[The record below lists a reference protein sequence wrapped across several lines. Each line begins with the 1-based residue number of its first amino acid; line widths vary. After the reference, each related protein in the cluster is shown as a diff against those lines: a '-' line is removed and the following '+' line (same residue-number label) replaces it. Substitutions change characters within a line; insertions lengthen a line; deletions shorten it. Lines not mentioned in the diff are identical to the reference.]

1 MVIKHNLN
9 AMNAIRNMNLNTTS
23 NQVSMQRLSSGL
35 RVNSAKDDAA
45 GLAIS
50 EKMRAQIRGLTQASR
65 NSQDGISLAQ
75 TAEGTLNEVHSMLQR
90 MRELAVQASND
101 TNDSTNKGKLNEE
114 YDQLIKEIQTICAQA
129 AFNGQKLF
137 TTDSKAVTEGFEF
150 QVGANQ
156 DEYFTVTWS
165 AINAN
170 VLGLEGDAKDI
181 LTTEAARNSIAGLD
195 GAIETVSKLRS
206 TLGAIQNRFEYRI
219 NADNNTAE
227 NLQAAESRIR
237 DTDMAEEM
245 TNFTQSNILT
255 QAAQAMLAQANQQPQ
270 NVLSLLR

>member
-1 MVIKHNLN
+1 MIIKHNLN
-9 AMNAIRNMNLNTTS
+9 AMNATRNMNLNTTS
-23 NQVSMQRLSSGL
+23 NQVAMQRLSSGL

-50 EKMRAQIRGLTQASR
+50 EKMRAQIRGLTQAAR

-114 YDQLIKEIQTICAQA
+114 YDQLKNEIDTICTQA

-137 TTDSKAVTEGFEF
+137 VADAVVVTTGFKF
-150 QVGANQ
+150 QVGANEGESFEVKW
-156 DEYFTVTWS
+156 DSIS
-165 AINAN
+165 ADSLKLNT
-170 VLGLEGDAKDI
+170 DAPNITDSPDK
-181 LTTEAARNSIAGLD
+181 SITAID
-195 GAIETVSKLRS
+195 AAIEQVSKLRS

-219 NADNNTAE
+219 NADNTTAE

>member
-1 MVIKHNLN
+1 MIIKHNLN
-9 AMNAIRNMNLNTTS
+9 AMNATRNMNLNTTS
-23 NQVSMQRLSSGL
+23 NQVAMQRLSSGL

-50 EKMRAQIRGLTQASR
+50 EKMRSQIRGLTQAAR

-90 MRELAVQASND
+90 MRELAVQAAND
-101 TNDSTNKGKLNEE
+101 TNDTNNKGKLNEE